1 MSRLSPRQS
10 AILLGVA
17 VVAGLVWMLQ
27 SGPTSPGSL
36 SHAKTLAASDKTVQL
51 EMSIEDADSGL
62 SVQVRRRV
70 PVGTTAL
77 DAMQAT
83 VALETKE
90 YADLGLFVTSLCG
103 IKPPSGKFWSPTVNG
118 KRSQVG
124 IARIKIESDTRL
136 DWKLQ
141 DATSP
146 K

>member
-17 VVAGLVWMLQ
+17 VIAALAWALQ

-36 SHAKTLAASDKTVQL
+36 SHAKTLAASDKTVQF
-51 EMSIEDADSGL
+51 EMTIDDADSGL
-62 SVQVRRRV
+62 TVNVRCRV
-70 PVGTTAL
+70 PAGSTAL
-77 DAMQAT
+77 DVMQAT

-103 IKPPSGKFWSPTVNG
+103 IKPPSGKFWSPTLNG
-118 KRSQVG
+118 KRSSLG
-124 IARIKIESDTRL
+124 IARIKLETDTRL

-141 DATSP
+141 DAQPT